1 MLMLNRNHTIPLVMH
16 GIVPDGKRVH
26 FEDVELSLF
35 REIINYCGDNFIDI
49 NDVGDVVK
57 NTSPSLL
64 MTFDDGLASDSTIAL
79 PLLIE
84 KKIPSINF
92 VISNNINKKGYLTKL
107 QLSEMCRSGRTIGS
121 HSYSHPDFT
130 QLTEAEQLIELKVSK
145 LMIED
150 FTGMEVRD
158 FSFPFGRF
166 NNRAIE
172 LANIAGYKRIFTSRH
187 GIISESSSVI
197 PRNSINGSMAWSS
210 VRRSLNASVSTRLAW
225 AAEDCVKAIIINS
238 LGRSGYFEIRK
249 LIVGK

>member
-1 MLMLNRNHTIPLVMH
+1 MLIHNRSYTIPLVLH

-26 FEDVELSLF
+26 FEDVELSIF
-35 REIINYCGDNFIDI
+35 REIINYSGDNFIDL
-49 NDVGDVVK
+49 NDVRDAVN
-57 NTSPSLL
+57 NTRPSLL

-107 QLSEMCRSGRTIGS
+107 QLREMGRFGRTIGS
-121 HSYSHPDFT
+121 HSHTHPDFT
-130 QLTEAEQLIELKVSK
+130 RLTEAEQLIELKVSK
-145 LMIED
+145 MMIED

-172 LANIAGYKRIFTSRH
+172 LANTAGYERIFTSRH

-197 PRNSINGSMAWSS
+197 PRNSINGNMAWGS

-225 AAEDCVKAIIINS
+225 AAEDCVKEIIINS
-238 LGRSGYFEIRK
+238 LGRSGYFKIRE